1 MAELFGIVAGGIG
14 ATSLAIQIIEKT
26 CQVNALLKSIKDMP
40 SEVHDMLLEIE
51 VLASILRD
59 MEEVYRLGPQT
70 SMTTSAAKV
79 IELCKNI
86 EADLQLMAKELEA
99 RSSGTIKKH
108 SLKSIKAVLRK
119 KRINGMTLRIQRA
132 SGLLMMC
139 NQVYMQ

>member
-26 CQVNALLKSIKDMP
+26 CQLDALLNTIKDIP
-40 SEVHDMLLEIE
+40 SEVHDMLLEME
-51 VLASILRD
+51 LLASTLRG
-59 MEEVYRLGPQT
+59 MEELYRIGPQT
-70 SMTTSAAKV
+70 SMATSAAKV

-86 EADLQLMAKELEA
+86 TADLTSMAKELEA
-99 RSSGTIKKH
+99 CSSGRTKIY

-119 KRINGMTLRIQRA
+119 DRVNRMTHRIQRA
-132 SGLLMMC
+132 SSFLLMC